1 MSLQLQIFSIA
12 LPGRILLRPT
22 TFEVATG
29 EIVTI
34 MGPSGIGK
42 TSLLSAIAGDLP
54 SPLIAQGHVLLN
66 GNDITNL
73 RAERR
78 RIGRLFQDDM
88 LFPHLTVGENLLFG
102 MARGAKQNRLHKMT
116 NALASVDLAGFENRP
131 PHTLSGGQGQRV
143 ALMRM
148 LLAEP
153 GCVLLDE
160 PFSKLDQTL
169 RISMRDLVF
178 EQLKARA
185 VPTLL
190 VTHDAA
196 DAPKGGRILEFTCAG
211 ELRNV

>member
-1 MSLQLQIFSIA
+1 MSLQLQNFSLA
-12 LPGRILLRPT
+12 LPGRILLQPAT
-22 TFEVATG
+22 LEVAAG

-42 TSLLSAIAGDLP
+42 TSLLSAIAGDLS
-54 SPLIAQGHVLLN
+54 SPLTTQGRVILT
-66 GNDITNL
+66 GNDVTHL
-73 RAERR
+73 RPERR

-102 MARGAKQNRLHKMT
+102 MARGAREMRLQKMEQ
-116 NALASVDLAGFENRP
+116 ALASVDLAGCENRP

-153 GCVLLDE
+153 SCVLLDE
-160 PFSKLDQTL
+160 PFSKLDPTL
-169 RISMRDLVF
+169 RGSMRGLVF
-178 EQLKARA
+178 GQLKARA

-196 DAPKGGRILEFTCAG
+196 DVPKGARIFEFTTTG
-211 ELRNV
+211 DLRNV